1 MFNYFVNTTYYRFD
15 VILFVEVVKSIC
27 KVYFRRPFVVALS
40 GRRTNLNKLYSTVPR
55 YSIEIRIAVLK
66 NLTKVTGKYL
76 RLSLLLKS
84 FFEITK
90 VKELFSEF

>member
-1 MFNYFVNTTYYRFD
+1 MFNYFVNNTHYRFD

-27 KVYFRRPFVVALS
+27 KVYFRKPFVIALS
-40 GRRTNLNKLYSTVPR
+40 GRRTNVNKLYSTVPR
-55 YSIEIRIAVLK
+55 CSIEIRIAVMK
-66 NLTKVTGKYL
+66 NVTKFTGKYL
-76 RLSLLLKS
+76 RVSLLLKS